1 MTEKD
6 LQAYLQLHYA
16 NENERCEWKN
26 FSNLT
31 HDVSGRKGEDV
42 ISYISA
48 IANMQGGH
56 LVIGVEDK
64 TLNIAG
70 IQNFHDYTPEN
81 LPARMSGNCTH
92 LITEGLYVE
101 STTTTDTGKTVWI
114 IHIPKHAQRKPV
126 IAHKQAWQRI
136 GDSLAKMSQER
147 EEAILNEPLHN
158 IEDWSAAIVPD
169 ATIDDLDLKAI
180 AVARENYKNKFPD
193 KAAEVDTWDDA
204 TFLNKAKVTIKG
216 KITRAAIILLGK
228 EESEHFITPAEAKI
242 RWLLKDSKGNDK
254 DYQIE
259 TCPLLLAVDKIYAK
273 IRNLKYRYLKDG
285 TLFPDEVD
293 QYEPYV
299 IREAINNC
307 IAHQDYT
314 KGGRINVVE
323 MEDQLIFT
331 NLGSFIPGSVEKV
344 VHENAPEEHYRNK
357 FLATAMFN
365 LKMVD
370 TAGGG
375 IRKMFNFQRERYFPM
390 PEYDLSEGKVKVTI
404 TGKVLDIEY
413 ARVSAQNKDLSLD
426 EIIML
431 DKVQKKKKLTQAE
444 EKYLRHKKLIE
455 GRKPN
460 YYISAKVAQNTGQ
473 KAAYTKNKPFDK
485 AYYLDFIEK
494 AIREHGHVERND
506 VDELLWNKLPEW
518 MNDKQKKIKINNLL
532 AELRRRNRIRND
544 GSDNKPKWVLIA
556 S

>member
-1 MTEKD
+1 MTDKD
-6 LQAYLQLHYA
+6 LQAYLQVHYA
-16 NENERCEWKN
+16 KENERCEWKN
-26 FSNLT
+26 FSTLT
-31 HDVSGRKGEDV
+31 HDVSGRKGDDV
-42 ISYISA
+42 ISYVSA
-48 IANMQGGH
+48 IANMRGGH

-64 TLNIAG
+64 TLNISG
-70 IQNFHDYTPEN
+70 IQNFRDYTPEN

-101 STTTTDTGKTVWI
+101 SITTTDTGKTVWI
-114 IHIPKHAQRKPV
+114 IHIPKHAPRKPV

-136 GDSLAKMSQER
+136 GDSLTKISQER

-169 ATIDDLDLKAI
+169 AAIDDLEPKAI

-193 KAAEVDTWDDA
+193 KAADVDTWDDA

-216 KITRAAIILLGK
+216 KITRAAIVLLGK
-228 EESEHFITPAEAKI
+228 EESEHFISPAEAKI
-242 RWLLKDSKGNDK
+242 RWLLKDSRGNDK

-259 TCPLLLAVDKIYAK
+259 ACPLLLAVDKIYAK

-293 QYEPYV
+293 QYEPFV

-323 MEDQLIFT
+323 MEDQLIFSS
-331 NLGSFIPGSVEKV
+331 LGSFIPGTIEQVIK
-344 VHENAPEEHYRNK
+344 ENAPEEHYRNR

-370 TAGGG
+370 TIGSG
-375 IRKMFNFQRERYFPM
+375 IRRMHEYQRQRFFPM
-390 PEYDLSEGKVKVTI
+390 PEYEITPKRITVTI
-404 TGKVLDIEY
+404 IGKVLDTEY
-413 ARVSAQNKDLSLD
+413 AKTLARNPQLSL
-426 EIIML
+426 EQIMAL
-431 DKVQKKKKLTQAE
+431 DKVQKRKALTDDE
-444 EKYLRHKKLIE
+444 IKHLKDYGLIE

-460 YYISAKVAQNTGQ
+460 YVISAKVVASLSSEDLKAHYIKQRGLDDEYYKKLIIEYLLKFGKSPRRDIEKLLWDKLPDILSETQ
-473 KAAYTKNKPFDK
+473 KKNKV
-485 AYYLDFIEK
+485 
-494 AIREHGHVERND
+494 G
-506 VDELLWNKLPEW
+506 
-518 MNDKQKKIKINNLL
+518 NLL
-532 AELRRRNRIRND
+532 SSLRVDGRIENN
-544 GSDNKPKWVLIA
+544 GYSEWSLV
-556 S
+556 